1 MVGQENQQ
9 RITPAAVLPRQDGF
23 WRRLRRDLYRNR
35 WIYLIGL
42 VCLSWYFVFCYAP
55 MGGIVVAF
63 KDYRP
68 ARGLWVSKWV
78 GLKMFAEFV
87 DGFYFGRLVRNT
99 LVINGLGLAIGFTTP
114 IIFALLINEISNSA
128 FKRTVQTITYLPH
141 FVSLVV
147 ACGLVVNL
155 LSYNGLL
162 NQIVTALGGQPKLWL
177 STPGYFPWIHEL
189 SALWQDMGYNSIIFL
204 AALSAIDSQLL
215 DAAAIDGCNRFKRIW
230 HVHIPCILPTI
241 LLLLL
246 MRVGSMMSIGYER
259 IILLYNESV
268 YETADVMSSFVYRM
282 GLMGGQLSYGS
293 AIDLFNSI
301 INITLLF
308 IFNGISR
315 RMSEISLW

>member
-68 ARGLWVSKWV
+68 ARGLWASKWV

-87 DGFYFGRLVRNT
+87 DGYYFGRLVRNT

-189 SALWQDMGYNSIIFL
+189 SSLWQNMGYNSIIFL

-293 AIDLFNSI
+293 AIDLFNST

>member
-1 MVGQENQQ
+1 MVGQEKRQH
-9 RITPAAVLPRQDGF
+9 ITPAAVMPRQDGF

-68 ARGLWVSKWV
+68 ARGLWGSKWV
-78 GLKMFAEFV
+78 GLKWFREFV
-87 DGFYFGRLVRNT
+87 GGYYFGRLVRNT
-99 LVINGLGLAIGFTTP
+99 LVINGLGLVIGFTTP
-114 IIFALLINEISNSA
+114 IIFALLINEISNSK

-155 LSYNGLL
+155 LSYNGLF
-162 NQIVTALGGQPKLWL
+162 NQIVSLFGGQPKLWL
-177 STPGYFPWIHEL
+177 STPRYFPWIHEL
-189 SALWQDMGYNSIIFL
+189 SSLWQNMGYNSIIFL
-204 AALSAIDSQLL
+204 AALSSIDSQLL
-215 DAAAIDGCNRFKRIW
+215 DAAAIDGCNRFQRVW
-230 HVHIPCILPTI
+230 HVHIPGILPTI

-259 IILLYNESV
+259 IILLYNEAV
-268 YETADVMSSFVYRM
+268 YETADVMSSFVYRK
-282 GLMGGQLSYGS
+282 GLLGGQLSYGA
-293 AIDLFNSI
+293 AIDLFNSV
-301 INITLLF
+301 INIALLF

-315 RMSEISLW
+315 RVSEISLW